1 MAIKILLADDH
12 QIIRDGLA
20 SLLEKED
27 DMQVVGQAE
36 NGRQAL
42 HMAIDLNP
50 DIVVMDISMPNL
62 NGIEATG
69 QLRRDC
75 PQARVIALSMHSDK
89 RFVVGMLKAGAH
101 GYLLKNSAFD
111 ELVQAIHSVL
121 AGETYL
127 SPKIAAV
134 VIKDYIQSNHG
145 EKTAGLQALSSRE
158 RETLQLLAEG
168 KTTKQIAGELFISV
182 KTVESHRQNVMKK
195 LGIFNMA
202 DLVKFAVREGLTTL

>member
-20 SLLEKED
+20 SLLEKQK

-36 NGRQAL
+36 DGRQAL
-42 HMAIDLNP
+42 RMAVDLKP

-62 NGIEATG
+62 NGIEAAA
-69 QLRRDC
+69 QLRKDC
-75 PQARVIALSMHSDK
+75 PGTRVIALSMHSDK
-89 RFVVGMLKAGAH
+89 RFVAGMLKAGAG

-111 ELVQAIHSVL
+111 DLVQAVSTVM
-121 AGETYL
+121 AGEIYL
-127 SPKIAAV
+127 SSKIAAV
-134 VIKDYIQSNHG
+134 VIKDYIQSSRR
-145 EKTAGLQALSSRE
+145 EKSADLDALSSRE

-182 KTVESHRQNVMKK
+182 KTVETHRQNVMKK
-195 LGIFNMA
+195 LGISNLA
-202 DLVKFAVREGLTTL
+202 DLVKFAVREGLTSL

>member
-20 SLLEKED
+20 SLLEQQK

-36 NGRQAL
+36 DGRQAL
-42 HMAIDLNP
+42 RMALDLMP

-62 NGIEATG
+62 NGIEATA
-69 QLRRDC
+69 QLRKDC
-75 PQARVIALSMHSDK
+75 PGTRVVALSMHSDK
-89 RFVVGMLKAGAH
+89 RFVAGMLKAGAR
-101 GYLLKNSAFD
+101 GYLLKNSAFN
-111 ELVQAIHSVL
+111 ELVQAVHTVMS
-121 AGETYL
+121 GETYL
-127 SPKIAAV
+127 TPKIAAV
-134 VIKDYIQSNHG
+134 VINDYIQSNRG
-145 EKTAGLQALSSRE
+145 EKAAGLEALSSRE

-182 KTVESHRQNVMKK
+182 KTVETHRQNVMKK

-202 DLVKFAVREGLTTL
+202 DLVKFAVREGLTSL

>member
-20 SLLEKED
+20 SLLEKQK

-36 NGRQAL
+36 DGRQAL
-42 HMAIDLNP
+42 RMAVDLKP

-62 NGIEATG
+62 NGIEAAA
-69 QLRRDC
+69 QLRKDC
-75 PQARVIALSMHSDK
+75 PGTRVIALSMHADK
-89 RFVVGMLKAGAH
+89 RFVAGMLKAGAG

-111 ELVQAIHSVL
+111 DLVQAVSTVM
-121 AGETYL
+121 AGEIYL
-127 SPKIAAV
+127 SSKIAAV
-134 VIKDYIQSNHG
+134 VIKDYIQSSRR
-145 EKTAGLQALSSRE
+145 EKSADLDALSSRE

-182 KTVESHRQNVMKK
+182 KTVETHRQNVMKK
-195 LGIFNMA
+195 LGISNLA
-202 DLVKFAVREGLTTL
+202 DLVKFAVREGLTSL